1 MKKNIYIYYKPQR
14 DNSLIACR
22 IQWALFYNMGCLKSK
37 FASNNNKDKYLE
49 VQPEVP
55 TLTDRQVEILEKSW
69 DSLKHDISK
78 VGVITFMNLFQT
90 HPEVQDAFLPFQQ
103 LSKEDMEHSAIL
115 RSHAL
120 RVMGTVEKC
129 IGRIKTPE
137 KLENLMHELGER
149 HTHYNAR
156 YDFVDLVG
164 SQFVLAIK
172 PHFDNQWTPEIE
184 DAWVQLFKVMT
195 YHMKKGLID
204 APVITY

>member
-1 MKKNIYIYYKPQR
+1 MVTHE
-14 DNSLIACR
+14 
-22 IQWALFYNMGCLKSK
+22 IQKITINVFYLCS
-37 FASNNNKDKYLE
+37 
-49 VQPEVP
+49 
-55 TLTDRQVEILEKSW
+55 
-69 DSLKHDISK
+69 
-78 VGVITFMNLFQT
+78 LFQT

-156 YDFVDLVG
+156 YDFVDVRSFFSVIIYDNKKISCVTKLLSYFNFIVLKLVQKK
-164 SQFVLAIK
+164 SFSPFLPTFLLLHRCKITRYIFIFELINA
-172 PHFDNQWTPEIE
+172 NQWQRTSTS
-184 DAWVQLFKVMT
+184 V
-195 YHMKKGLID
+195 
-204 APVITY
+204 

>member
-1 MKKNIYIYYKPQR
+1 
-14 DNSLIACR
+14 
-22 IQWALFYNMGCLKSK
+22 MGCLKSR
-37 FASNNNKDKYLE
+37 FASNNNKEKY
-49 VQPEVP
+49 VQPEEP
-55 TLTDRQVEILEKSW
+55 ELTDTQIEILEKSW
-69 DSLKHDISK
+69 ESLKHDIAK

-137 KLENLMHELGER
+137 KLHNLMHELGER

-164 SQFVLAIK
+164 NQFVIAIK
-172 PHFDNQWTPEIE
+172 PHFGDRWTQEME
-184 DAWVQLFKVMT
+184 SAWVQLFKVMT
-195 YHMKKGLID
+195 FHMKRGLID
-204 APVITY
+204 APVVTY

>member
-1 MKKNIYIYYKPQR
+1 M
-14 DNSLIACR
+14 
-22 IQWALFYNMGCLKSK
+22 FYLCS
-37 FASNNNKDKYLE
+37 
-49 VQPEVP
+49 
-55 TLTDRQVEILEKSW
+55 
-69 DSLKHDISK
+69 
-78 VGVITFMNLFQT
+78 LFQT

-156 YDFVDLVG
+156 YDFVDVRSFSLLLSTTTKILAV
-164 SQFVLAIK
+164 SLNCYSTLNFIVLKIVQK
-172 PHFDNQWTPEIE
+172 NHFP
-184 DAWVQLFKVMT
+184 LFPFSAT
-195 YHMKKGLID
+195 
-204 APVITY
+204 AQR

>member
-1 MKKNIYIYYKPQR
+1 M
-14 DNSLIACR
+14 C
-22 IQWALFYNMGCLKSK
+22 FYLCS
-37 FASNNNKDKYLE
+37 
-49 VQPEVP
+49 
-55 TLTDRQVEILEKSW
+55 
-69 DSLKHDISK
+69 
-78 VGVITFMNLFQT
+78 LFQT

-156 YDFVDLVG
+156 YDFVDVRSVSLLL
-164 SQFVLAIK
+164 STTTKKLAVSLNCY
-172 PHFDNQWTPEIE
+172 PTLTLSF
-184 DAWVQLFKVMT
+184 
-195 YHMKKGLID
+195 
-204 APVITY
+204 

>member
-1 MKKNIYIYYKPQR
+1 M
-14 DNSLIACR
+14 
-22 IQWALFYNMGCLKSK
+22 FYLCS
-37 FASNNNKDKYLE
+37 
-49 VQPEVP
+49 
-55 TLTDRQVEILEKSW
+55 
-69 DSLKHDISK
+69 
-78 VGVITFMNLFQT
+78 LFQT

-156 YDFVDLVG
+156 YDFVDVRSFSLLL
-164 SQFVLAIK
+164 STTTKILATFTFIVLKIVQK
-172 PHFDNQWTPEIE
+172 NHFPLFTPLYCYCTEVKIRVIFLSSNQ
-184 DAWVQLFKVMT
+184 
-195 YHMKKGLID
+195 
-204 APVITY
+204 

>member
-1 MKKNIYIYYKPQR
+1 MNCFRCSVI
-14 DNSLIACR
+14 DNT
-22 IQWALFYNMGCLKSK
+22 NPMTT
-37 FASNNNKDKYLE
+37 LE
-49 VQPEVP
+49 NHSFEVP
-55 TLTDRQVEILEKSW
+55 FERRPNLTSTSDGTHTRHFWKNSILEMVTHEIQK
-69 DSLKHDISK
+69 
-78 VGVITFMNLFQT
+78 ITINVFYLCSLFQT

-156 YDFVDLVG
+156 YDFVDVRSFSLLL
-164 SQFVLAIK
+164 STTTKKLAVSLNCY
-172 PHFDNQWTPEIE
+172 PALTLSF
-184 DAWVQLFKVMT
+184 
-195 YHMKKGLID
+195 
-204 APVITY
+204 